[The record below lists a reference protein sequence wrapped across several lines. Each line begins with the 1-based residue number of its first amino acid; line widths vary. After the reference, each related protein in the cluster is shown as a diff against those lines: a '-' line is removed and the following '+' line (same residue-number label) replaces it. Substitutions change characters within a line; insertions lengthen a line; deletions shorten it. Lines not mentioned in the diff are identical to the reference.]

1 MGPHTKSL
9 WSAITPLVIALLWR
23 RISER
28 EIKGMSVAS
37 AMVGFFA
44 VILMGEYAD
53 GSLSERIGSSLR
65 PVCSATLLLLWCD
78 VYRRFPLRRAIVIL
92 AFVQLISMLLD
103 MGIKLIPTQYY
114 AGLALL
120 LPLISSLMLCMS
132 LNRAPDV
139 VASPKANFC
148 LRSEVKQRWRFL
160 ATATLFSFIYGLN
173 QVNIGGRWINVVA
186 YGLSGLIL
194 LVCCFALRRRMSVHR
209 ILNIGFLVVGIG
221 MMACM
226 PLEIEAPSLFSILPS
241 IGFGLSSV
249 LFLALATDRSY
260 RFGIPVL
267 CSAGVVKACSSLGS
281 FLGMNLESIGV
292 MLPIPVFQEST
303 MMYAVTLVAI
313 AISAVVWAKDLSPDM
328 NVLLAKTDACKR
340 STLAECDDSCPGGD
354 GLRQRETGAKGQG
367 NAQGGLPDSGVVDTM
382 LAQIALR
389 CRQIGDEYLLT
400 ARECEILNYLIM
412 GWSIPRIEEE
422 LSISNSTAK
431 THVRHIYTK
440 TGVHSRDELKALV
453 GVDIPFGSSKSR

>member
-1 MGPHTKSL
+1 MPCFVRRLCS
-9 WSAITPLVIALLWR
+9 SYWR
-23 RISER
+23 
-28 EIKGMSVAS
+28 
-37 AMVGFFA
+37 
-44 VILMGEYAD
+44 
-53 GSLSERIGSSLR
+53 
-65 PVCSATLLLLWCD
+65 D
-78 VYRRFPLRRAIVIL
+78 VDRRFPLRRAIVIL

-139 VASPKANFC
+139 AASPKANFC

-241 IGFGLSSV
+241 IGFGLSERSVPCSGNRTGAPQIWHTRSV
-249 LFLALATDRSY
+249 LCGGRKGLQLTRL
-260 RFGIPVL
+260 VL
-267 CSAGVVKACSSLGS
+267 GK
-281 FLGMNLESIGV
+281 MNLR
-292 MLPIPVFQEST
+292 
-303 MMYAVTLVAI
+303 A
-313 AISAVVWAKDLSPDM
+313 SA
-328 NVLLAKTDACKR
+328 
-340 STLAECDDSCPGGD
+340 
-354 GLRQRETGAKGQG
+354 
-367 NAQGGLPDSGVVDTM
+367 
-382 LAQIALR
+382 
-389 CRQIGDEYLLT
+389 
-400 ARECEILNYLIM
+400 
-412 GWSIPRIEEE
+412 
-422 LSISNSTAK
+422 
-431 THVRHIYTK
+431 
-440 TGVHSRDELKALV
+440 
-453 GVDIPFGSSKSR
+453 